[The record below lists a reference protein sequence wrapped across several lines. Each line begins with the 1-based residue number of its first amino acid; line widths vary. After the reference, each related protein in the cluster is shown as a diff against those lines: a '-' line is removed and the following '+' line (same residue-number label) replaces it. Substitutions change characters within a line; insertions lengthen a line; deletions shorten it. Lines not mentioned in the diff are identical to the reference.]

1 MQLEQLNMW
10 WNDLHVPVYSFRL
23 FYVRILF
30 VDIFFCYPL
39 GIPKRK
45 AAMPPLGSKG
55 FWEQTI
61 PYNRKKSQELH

>member
-30 VDIFFCYPL
+30 VDIFFL
-39 GIPKRK
+39 LSI
-45 AAMPPLGSKG
+45 AFLKG
-55 FWEQTI
+55 E
-61 PYNRKKSQELH
+61 KSLALSNKD